1 MPSLRGGCRGII
13 PIHPPALLSHKAPQ
27 IAHKELGVQF
37 SKEGNIATAMVTMER
52 RGLHLKKSVG

>member
-1 MPSLRGGCRGII
+1 MI
-13 PIHPPALLSHKAPQ
+13 PLQVPTLLPHKVPQ

-37 SKEGNIATAMVTMER
+37 SKEGNMSTAMVLMER